1 VSPYRAD
8 TRTWQDVVAE
18 LAATARTVPLP
29 ASLADADLA
38 SWSDLLFAGDELRDE
53 TEPSQTLLRVLARL
67 HAGPRGLVAHLDALP
82 AKARSRYLEQRL
94 GIERLPPRADRVFL
108 VVEGDPK
115 RRGAVLP
122 QGAAVKAGTNA
133 FGGERLYQTVEPLTA
148 LGIDVVGAH
157 THYAPAGAADRIARH
172 SGKLDPA
179 PEPFRAFGSPNDEL
193 AAHELYVASDL
204 LWFTGG
210 RYTIDLSFDEVTL
223 GPDPPT
229 DAAVTKLF
237 GSLVWR
243 LSTPEGYTVL
253 APPKATGTAYV
264 TLSFSFTGSSA
275 PQPIGAESLVHLTAS
290 FPPEGTSDFSRR
302 DALALSFGQARL
314 SVSAEGVPPDSGFS
328 NDGVIDVTKEFKPFG
343 PVPRRG
349 DSFGLRLDSAFG
361 KPLTSLDVLIG
372 GIDTGVAPVVK
383 EGAPKAKMQQQ
394 HGRPA
399 PQRHLP
405 PVEWQRFLNGRWEKF
420 HEATFGTALA
430 RSPKGFRVTD
440 PFSERSTLGGIEG
453 HSIRAVLRTT
463 DFGWAAYEQ
472 DLAQNVH
479 FIATSQSSQVKLV
492 LPPQPPHVATVSV
505 DYVTDE
511 RTTKLDPDRLR
522 LFARNGLGAPAQL
535 GGASLRPFRLDP
547 SGRPGTFYVG
557 LASAP
562 PGEVVALYVEID
574 ERSACDAVQ
583 ADPRVHWA
591 YAATGGAWRTL
602 DVVDGTSDL
611 RQTGILRLVAAED
624 WQEGAADVAEPAGFW
639 LQASC
644 DTPELGGAIRRLR
657 TDAVEARYQFPPGRE
672 RHDPTPETPL
682 APGLAKQLKLAVPG
696 IKGVSNPAASWAGRG
711 PEPDASFF
719 RRTSALLRHRNRAIT
734 PWDVE
739 ELVRD
744 EFPDVALLRCLP
756 HHSRTSECAPGWF
769 GVVVVP
775 RSTDRLPL
783 PSVRLAGLVEDF
795 LLAHA
800 TGGVVFDGASQIA
813 VLCPKYAEV
822 SVEAELQ
829 LERGRPAGE
838 AKRRIEAD
846 LREWLRPAGS
856 NPERSEFGRSLFL
869 SSVVWFLET
878 HADVDFVVGCA
889 FGGEHA
895 GLERVDVDGC
905 RGLVASAVEHALK
918 VKAAL

>member
-1 VSPYRAD
+1 MSAYRAD

-18 LAATARTVPLP
+18 LAATARTAPLP
-29 ASLADADLA
+29 ASLARPGLA
-38 SWSDLLFAGDELRDE
+38 TWADLLFDDRRLRDE
-53 TEPSQTLLRVLARL
+53 TEPSQTLLRTLARL
-67 HAGPRGLVAHLDALP
+67 HAGQRGLVEHLDALP
-82 AKARSRYLEQRL
+82 AAARSRYLEQRL

-148 LGIDVVGAH
+148 LGIEIVGAH
-157 THYAPAGAADRIARH
+157 THYAPAESRDRVVRH
-172 SGKLDPA
+172 SGKLDPVA
-179 PEPFRAFGSPNDEL
+179 QPFRAFGGAVDEL
-193 AAHELYVASDL
+193 AVHELYVASDL

-210 RYTIDLSFDEVTL
+210 TYTITLSFDGITFGAVA
-223 GPDPPT
+223 PT
-229 DAAVTKLF
+229 KEGDVKDLF
-237 GSLVWR
+237 ESLVWE
-243 LSTPEGYTVL
+243 LSTADGY
-253 APPKATGTAYV
+253 APLGVKARGTTSV
-264 TLSFSFTGSSA
+264 TLEFSFTGASA
-275 PQPIGAESLVHLTAS
+275 PQPVGGEPLVHLRAS
-290 FPPEGTSDFSRR
+290 FPAEGTTRFLLEN
-302 DALALSFGQARL
+302 ALTLSFEEAGLMVRGQ
-314 SVSAEGVPPDSGFS
+314 GVPPDNGFFD
-328 NDGVIDVTKEFKPFG
+328 DGVIDVTKEFKPFG

-361 KPLTSLDVLIG
+361 KPLTSLDVNIG
-372 GIDTGVAPVVK
+372 GIDIGVAPVSK
-383 EGAPKAKMQQQ
+383 EGAPKTEGAKTR
-394 HGRPA
+394 GRMRPS
-399 PQRHLP
+399 QRHLP

-420 HEATFGTALA
+420 HETTFGTALA
-430 RSPKGFRVTD
+430 RSPKDFRVTD

-453 HSIRAVLRTT
+453 HSIRAVLKTG
-463 DFGWAAYEQ
+463 DFGWAEYER
-472 DLAQNVH
+472 DLAENVQH
-479 FIATSQSSQVKLV
+479 IARSQSDQVKLV
-492 LPPQPPHVATVSV
+492 LPPQPPHVAIVSV
-505 DYVTDE
+505 GYVTDE
-511 RTTKLDPDRLR
+511 RTTKLDPNRLR

-547 SGRPGTFYVG
+547 SGRPGTLYVG

-562 PGEVVALYVEID
+562 SGEVVALYVEID

-583 ADPRVHWA
+583 ADPRVQWA
-591 YAATGGAWRTL
+591 YATAGAWKTL

-611 RQTGILRLVAAED
+611 RQTGIVRLVTPED

-644 DTPELGGAIRRLR
+644 DTPELGGEIRRLR
-657 TDAVEARYQFPPGRE
+657 TDAVEARYQFPPDRE

-769 GVVVVP
+769 GVVIVP
-775 RSTDRLPL
+775 RSTERLPL

-795 LLAHA
+795 LHAHA

-829 LERGRPAGE
+829 LGRGRPAGE

-905 RGLVASAVEHALK
+905 RGLVASAAEHVLK